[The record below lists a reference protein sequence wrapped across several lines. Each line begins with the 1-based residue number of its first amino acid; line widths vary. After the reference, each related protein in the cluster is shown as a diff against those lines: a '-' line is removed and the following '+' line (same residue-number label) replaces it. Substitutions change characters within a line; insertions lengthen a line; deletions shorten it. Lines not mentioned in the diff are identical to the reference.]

1 MPGRNSAVNQT
12 GTPSSVSDR
21 SPHLSSIPCPLSQL
35 LRLRA
40 DVSRKPTSQ
49 PSKNWG
55 EEKKRGPLSSL
66 GHEARPSNA
75 SSSSSSPATEI
86 RFSLFRDRDVHWFSP
101 ADRDGR
107 SVYCNRLPL
116 SPSSFD
122 SPSLSLPRTKKFHA
136 VETWFPSSEN
146 HRRGFIRIQIFRSNL
161 SKILNCLNFVMNF
174 GIVIFWIY
182 IKDKF
187 IKLRFQYIC
196 IWIFEFTRLI

>member
-122 SPSLSLPRTKKFHA
+122 SPSLSLSPSNEEIPRGWNLISIFGKSSSRFHSYSNFSLESFQDSQLFKFCY
-136 VETWFPSSEN
+136 EFWYRNFL
-146 HRRGFIRIQIFRSNL
+146 NL
-161 SKILNCLNFVMNF
+161 YK
-174 GIVIFWIY
+174 
-182 IKDKF
+182 
-187 IKLRFQYIC
+187 R
-196 IWIFEFTRLI
+196 